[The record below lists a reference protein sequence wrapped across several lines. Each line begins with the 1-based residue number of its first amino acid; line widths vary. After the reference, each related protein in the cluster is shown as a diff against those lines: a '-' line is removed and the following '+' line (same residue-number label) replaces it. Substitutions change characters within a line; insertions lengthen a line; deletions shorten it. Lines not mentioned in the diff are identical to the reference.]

1 MRVYLVIVE
10 EPFFHPQFVEE
21 IIRAKKKE
29 IIGVTTVPDISPRKS
44 RLVYLWEQWQF
55 FGPWPFFYLGFKTFI
70 YKILNLISSFW
81 PLGRFYSVGAVARH
95 HKVPLYQAIN
105 VNSQQHLD
113 YLRRLRPDVI
123 VSAQGQIFKKELL
136 DLPKIAC
143 INRHSALLPKYG
155 GLWPVFWAML
165 HREDKIGVTVHIM
178 EEKIDAG
185 KILAQ
190 REIPILSGDSMYS
203 LYRKAFRI
211 SALVTLEALEKLEK
225 KPVRFLAFDPQKASY
240 FSFPT
245 AKEASLFRRKGLK
258 FI

>member
-1 MRVYLVIVE
+1 MRVYLIIVE

-21 IIRAKKKE
+21 IIQARKKE
-29 IIGVTTVPDISPRKS
+29 MMGITIIPDISPKKS
-44 RLVYLWEQWQF
+44 KLTYFREQWEF
-55 FGPWPFFYLGFKTFI
+55 FGPWPFFYLGLKTVI

-81 PLGRFYSVGAVARH
+81 SLERFYSVEAVAQH
-95 HKVPLYQAIN
+95 YKVPLYQATN
-105 VNSQQHLD
+105 VNSQEHLD
-113 YLRRLRPDVI
+113 YLRSLKPDVI

-155 GLWPVFWAML
+155 GLWSVFRAML
-165 HREDKIGVTVHIM
+165 LGEKEIGVTVHTM

-190 REIPILSGDSMYS
+190 QAIPVQTHDSLYS
-203 LYRKAFRI
+203 LYQKAFGI
-211 SALVTLEALEKLEK
+211 SAQVVLEALKNLEK
-225 KPVRFLAFDPQKASY
+225 KKPKFIPYNPQKVSY
-240 FSFPT
+240 FSFP
-245 AKEASLFRRKGLK
+245 KVEDVRLFHQKGLK